1 MFLKLKTDLDQ
12 MILIENY
19 YNVSQKK
26 ILLLL
31 CIRGFYL
38 NILTQLSIS
47 IILQQRWILINDM
60 HVIKV
65 MPGTGSLRTD
75 ARMFALYPFTFRYR
89 YPPYSHIC
97 FVALVNGCNISSAVP
112 TLQKNINHTAKKH
125 NP

>member
-1 MFLKLKTDLDQ
+1 MGYISKGYLNMFLKLKTNLDQ

-38 NILTQLSIS
+38 NILTQLSIL

-60 HVIKV
+60 HVIKL

-75 ARMFALYPFTFRYR
+75 ARMLALYPFTFRYR
-89 YPPYSHIC
+89 YHP
-97 FVALVNGCNISSAVP
+97 
-112 TLQKNINHTAKKH
+112 
-125 NP
+125 

>member
-38 NILTQLSIS
+38 NILTQLSIL
-47 IILQQRWILINDM
+47 IILQQR
-60 HVIKV
+60 
-65 MPGTGSLRTD
+65 
-75 ARMFALYPFTFRYR
+75 
-89 YPPYSHIC
+89 
-97 FVALVNGCNISSAVP
+97 
-112 TLQKNINHTAKKH
+112 
-125 NP
+125 